1 MPYRRK
7 YAGKKRRFA
16 GRPTT
21 RRFAPKRRV
30 TTRRRGKMLPSR
42 VRVSSLKYQ
51 INRQIVKAMSN
62 VSESKFQSY
71 SGECLMPQVKPA
83 GNQPMT
89 YIFLNAGAQLTQ
101 TGNSMF
107 TPMDLYNF
115 PKGDS
120 NVQRNG
126 DYMYV
131 KKSHVKF
138 EVQMLPQPGIDF
150 NAQNSTT
157 EFRMIIVKA
166 NRKYNKLGSS
176 PLPGNSLF
184 LTSENDDFGFGVPG
198 GTSTASVFANMQ
210 QPIDKRKWLVYK
222 DIHFTLSPPAQEYGD
237 SALPQQF
244 ATNTANSRY
253 PVKKY
258 INFDLPIYK
267 KCHFPSDSN
276 LPDNVDTQFLM
287 ILQAVRTN
295 YCQDEV
301 DVPRNFRV
309 NVLATTSATD
319 N

>member
-1 MPYRRK
+1 
-7 YAGKKRRFA
+7 
-16 GRPTT
+16 
-21 RRFAPKRRV
+21 
-30 TTRRRGKMLPSR
+30 MLPSR

-51 INRQIVKAMSN
+51 INRQIVKAMSS
-62 VSESKFQSY
+62 VSESKFRSY
-71 SGECLMPQVKPA
+71 SGECLMPQPKPA
-83 GNQPMT
+83 GTQPIT
-89 YIFLNAGAQLTQ
+89 YLFMNAGAQLTQ
-101 TGNSMF
+101 AGNSMF
-107 TPMDLYNF
+107 QPMDLFNF

-120 NVQRNG
+120 NLERNG

-138 EVQMLPQPGIDF
+138 EVQMLPQPGVDF

-166 NRKYNKLGSS
+166 NRKYNKLGAS
-176 PLPGNSLF
+176 PLAGNSLF
-184 LTSENDDFGFGVPG
+184 LTSENDEFGFGIPG
-198 GTSTASVFANMQ
+198 GVSTASVFANQQ

-222 DIHFTLSPPAQEYGD
+222 DTHFTLSPPAQEYGD
-237 SALPQQF
+237 SSLPQQF

-258 INFDLPIYK
+258 FNFDLPIYK

-276 LPDNVDTQFLM
+276 RPDNVDTQFLM

-295 YCQDEV
+295 YCQDAV
-301 DVPRNFRV
+301 DAPRNWRV
-309 NVLATTSATD
+309 NILSTTSATD